1 MRDMAPPFNH
11 ALLRAANGM
20 FSLSRQL
27 LICLALIVALAPGCG
42 RREPRAVAAAGEKIL
57 LVGNGTE
64 PQALDPH
71 TTTGVQEHH
80 VLISLLEG
88 LATDHPSEER
98 VEPGA
103 AERWQSND
111 KLDVWTFYLRPN
123 GKWSNGDPVTAH
135 DFVFAYRRML
145 MPKLASQYAE
155 MLYPLKGAQELHQGK
170 TSDPATLG
178 ARAIDDHTLELDL
191 VGPVPYFPSML
202 QHYAWFPMHQPTI
215 LKFGKVDQR
224 ATQWTRPGNFVGNG
238 PFKLESW
245 RFKHYIEV
253 ERNPYYWDAAT
264 VKLNGIRFFP
274 VDNIAAE
281 ERMFRDGQ
289 LHITETV
296 PLDKIEYWRDQHPEV
311 YHCDPYLSVYFYR
324 VNTTRPQ
331 LKDPRVRRALA
342 LAIDR
347 ESLCKNVTRSGQVPA
362 TNFVPPVAGY
372 TGPPELRFDPTA
384 ARQLLAEAGYPE
396 GRNFPRFDIL
406 INVMESHKTIAE
418 AIQRMWTQHLGINV
432 GINSQDWSVY
442 LDSQERL
449 DYDVCR
455 AGWTADY
462 PDPMTFLDMWTT
474 GNGNNETGW
483 GSPEFDALIAQ
494 ARQTAD
500 QKARFAILRRAE
512 KLFLDAMPGLPFYF
526 YVREHLVSTLVEG
539 FHSKLLDNHP
549 WKYVGLKVP
558 VAR

>member
-1 MRDMAPPFNH
+1 MLPITRSFASVLVC
-11 ALLRAANGM
+11 A
-20 FSLSRQL
+20 
-27 LICLALIVALAPGCG
+27 ALAGCSH
-42 RREPRAVAAAGEKIL
+42 RESRAHVAAREKIL

-103 AERWQSND
+103 AERWQTNEG
-111 KLDVWTFYLRPN
+111 LNVWTFFLRRN

-145 MPKLASQYAE
+145 LPKLGSQYAE
-155 MLYPLKGAQELHQGK
+155 MLYLIKGAAEFHQGK
-170 TSDPATLG
+170 TTDPSTIG
-178 ARAIDDHTLELDL
+178 VRALDDYTLELEL
-191 VGPVPYFPSML
+191 VGPIPYFPSVL
-202 QHYAWFPMHQPTI
+202 QHYAWFPLHEPTI
-215 LKFGKVDQR
+215 LKFGTVDQR
-224 ATQWTRPGNFVGNG
+224 ATRWTRPGNFVGNG
-238 PFKLESW
+238 PFKLKGW
-245 RFKHYIEV
+245 RFKHYLEV
-253 ERNPYYWDAAT
+253 ERNPHYWDAAN

-274 VDNIAAE
+274 VDNTAAE
-281 ERMFRDGQ
+281 ERMFRDEH
-289 LHITETV
+289 LHITEIL
-296 PLDKIEYWRDQHPEV
+296 PLDKIAHWRDQHPDC
-311 YHCDPYLSVYFYR
+311 YRGDPYLAVYFYR

-347 ESLCKNVTRSGQVPA
+347 ESLCKNVTRGGQVPA

-372 TGPPELRFDPTA
+372 TGPHRLRFDPAA
-384 ARQLLAEAGYPE
+384 ARQLLAEAGFPE
-396 GRNFPRFDIL
+396 GRDFPRFDIL
-406 INVMESHKTIAE
+406 VNVMESHKTIAE
-418 AIQRMWTQHLGINV
+418 AIQQMWTKHLGINV
-432 GINSQDWSVY
+432 GINTQDWGVY
-442 LDSQERL
+442 LDSQHRL

-483 GSPEFDALIAQ
+483 ASPEFDALIAQ

-500 QKARFAILRRAE
+500 QTARFAILGRAE
-512 KLFLDAMPGLPFYF
+512 ELFLDDMPGIPFYF
-526 YVREHLVSTLVEG
+526 YVRPHLVSPMVQDY
-539 FHSKLLDNHP
+539 HSKLLDNHP
-549 WKYVGLKVP
+549 WKYVDLNSALP
-558 VAR
+558 HH